1 MLAHDDFLERILW
14 QITNLGSAHVP
25 STPVPYLMLFTV
37 HAPYRFIKRHRM
49 CLKLNRMQQ
58 TSLPCRS
65 MAMSTPASPTQPLQ
79 HSKNALPRS
88 RVVSARSP
96 LLPDRPQSLLLS

>member
-1 MLAHDDFLERILW
+1 MLTHDEFLERMSW

-25 STPVPYLMLFTV
+25 STPGRCPTLFTA
-37 HAPYRFIKRHRM
+37 HAPYRFIKQHRM

-65 MAMSTPASPTQPLQ
+65 MAMYTPASPTQPLQ
-79 HSKNALPRS
+79 HSKNALPRA

-96 LLPDRPQSLLLS
+96 LLPDRPQSL